1 MVSVLL
7 FTLIS
12 WLVRPELKGKIEIIF
27 NGSDVSAL
35 RAYKSD
41 QFPAEAWELSEGA
54 IKTKTVKNNVDLITR
69 NKYKDFDLNF
79 EWKVSKAGNSGV
91 FFHVQEDFSHQSGDG
106 NSPNWLQNFEFQIL
120 DDIDF
125 PDKTPNRS
133 AGSVYDLITPANKTL
148 KPVGEF
154 NTARIVVKK
163 SKVTHYINGKKIVQY
178 TIGSPEI
185 NQLIVKSKF
194 KDKKD
199 FGAYKEGHIM
209 FQHHGQE
216 VWYKNITIKR
226 L

>member
-1 MVSVLL
+1 MIYILMLSA
-7 FTLIS
+7 IQ
-12 WLVRPELKGKIEIIF
+12 WIIHPEFKGKTEIIF
-27 NGSDVSAL
+27 NGSDVSQL
-35 RAYKSD
+35 KAYKSD
-41 QFPAEAWELSEGA
+41 LFPTDSWEITEGA
-54 IKTKTVKNNVDLITR
+54 IKTKTVKNNVDLLTR
-69 NKYKDFDLNF
+69 NKYKDFDLSF

-91 FFHVQEDFSHQSGDG
+91 FFHVQEDFSHQSGNG

-125 PDKTPNRS
+125 PDKTANRS
-133 AGSVYDLITPANKTL
+133 AGSVYDLITPENKTL
-148 KPVGEF
+148 KPVGEY

-163 SKVTHYINGKKIVQY
+163 AKVTHYINGKKIIQY
-178 TIGSPEI
+178 TIGSPEM
-185 NQLIVKSKF
+185 NQLIAKSKF

-216 VWYKNITIKR
+216 VWYKNITIKK